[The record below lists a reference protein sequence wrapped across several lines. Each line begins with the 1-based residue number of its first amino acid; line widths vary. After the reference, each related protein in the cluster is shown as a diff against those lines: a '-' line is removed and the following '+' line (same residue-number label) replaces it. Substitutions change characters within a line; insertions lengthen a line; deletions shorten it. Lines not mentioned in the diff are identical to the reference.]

1 MPRLPRIQ
9 SPKKGPVMPF
19 EKALS
24 LDELPRG
31 SKKTVKLGETEIL
44 LVHTPEGAL
53 HAVEAKCPHAGAPLE
68 QGAVCN
74 GRLICPW
81 HMGTF
86 ELETGRLVEPPP
98 LRSLKLY
105 AAQVEGDAIL
115 VDPQPRNAPSLANHD
130 DHAPAAALGV
140 GKHVV
145 TIGGGAAATAA
156 VCTLRQAGF
165 AGRITVVDPVATEPV
180 DRTNLSKM
188 VLAGKMPLDSLPLW
202 SPEEKSSLQVER
214 LQARVTLLDGQVG
227 TLRTG
232 DGRELRFDA
241 ALLAPG
247 GKPRR
252 LGIPGEELPHVHTI
266 RHQSDVEAISAS
278 LDRKPDEK
286 AEGKRVVL
294 IGDSF
299 IAFEAASAL
308 TTRGLK
314 ATVVCRS
321 EKPFS
326 QKFGDAPAEA
336 ILALHQ
342 AGGVTVKTKA
352 EAREITA
359 AGVTLQD
366 GTTLPADLVILAVG
380 VEVDTGFEHGLQ
392 LEKDGGVPVGDT
404 LKAAGKLWVAGDAA
418 AVNGTRIEHWRLAQ
432 QHGRTA
438 AGGMLAG
445 VSGSH
450 ENGSFHGVPF
460 FWTAHFGKR
469 FGYVGHA
476 GEWDELQVDGLLGG
490 ESAKPEFL
498 AYYVK
503 AGKVDAVFG
512 CGKDAALAMLA
523 ESMREPLTLDQAR
536 LAAAA
541 A

>member
-1 MPRLPRIQ
+1 M
-9 SPKKGPVMPF
+9 SF
-19 EKALS
+19 EKAL
-24 LDELPRG
+24 LLNELPRG

-44 LVHTPEGAL
+44 LVHTAEGTL

-68 QGAVCN
+68 GGAVCN

-81 HMGTF
+81 HTGTF
-86 ELETGRLVEPPP
+86 ELESGKLVEPPP

-105 AAQVEGDAIL
+105 AAQVEGASIL
-115 VDPQPRNAPSLANHD
+115 VDPEPRTAPSLASHD
-130 DHAPAAALGV
+130 DHAPAAALGA
-140 GKHVV
+140 GQHVV

-165 AGRITVVDPVATEPV
+165 AGRITVIDPVATEPV

-188 VLAGKMPLDSLPLW
+188 VLAGKMPLDSLSLW
-202 SPEEKSSLQVER
+202 SPEEKSRLKVNR
-214 LQARVTLLDGQVG
+214 LQARVTRLDGEAG
-227 TLRTG
+227 TLGTD
-232 DGRELRFDA
+232 DGAELRFDA

-247 GKPRR
+247 GKPRT
-252 LGIPGEELPHVHTI
+252 LGVPGEELPHVHTI
-266 RHQSDVEAISAS
+266 RHQSDVEAISAA
-278 LDRKPDEK
+278 LDIKTGDK
-286 AEGKRVVL
+286 AEGKQVVL

-314 ATVVCRS
+314 ATLVCRS

-326 QKFGDAPAEA
+326 QKFGDAPAGA

-342 AGGVTVKTKA
+342 TGGVTLKA
-352 EAREITA
+352 NSEAREITA
-359 AGVTLQD
+359 AGVTLKD
-366 GTTLPADLVILAVG
+366 GTTLPADLVIVAVG
-380 VEVDTGFEHGLQ
+380 VQVDTGFEHGLR
-392 LEKDGGVPVGDT
+392 LEKDGGVPVDET
-404 LKAAGKLWVAGDAA
+404 LKAAGRLWVAGDAA
-418 AVNGTRIEHWRLAQ
+418 AVNGTRIEHWRLAE

-438 AGGMLAG
+438 AAGILAG
-445 VSGSH
+445 ALTGTD
-450 ENGSFHGVPF
+450 GDGKGFCGVPF

-476 GEWDELQVDGLLGG
+476 SEWDELQLDGSLGG
-490 ESAKPEFL
+490 GSGKPEFL
-498 AYYVK
+498 AYYIK

-523 ESMREPLTLDQAR
+523 ERMREPLTLDQAR
-536 LAAAA
+536 TAAAA